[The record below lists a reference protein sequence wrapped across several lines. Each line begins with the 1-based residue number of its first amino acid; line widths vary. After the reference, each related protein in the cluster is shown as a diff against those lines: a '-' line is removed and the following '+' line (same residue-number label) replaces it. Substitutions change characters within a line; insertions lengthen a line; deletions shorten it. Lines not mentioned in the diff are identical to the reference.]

1 MSGSSTGRNAGIQ
14 WMRALAALLV
24 VVDHGLFTLIDKAGG
39 DPQWGPFAASLG
51 GTGVELF
58 FVISGFVM
66 IVSSTGRF
74 GSGAVAQFIRR
85 RLTRIV
91 PLYWLATAVY
101 ATKLVLV
108 GDAPS
113 VPNLAR
119 SLFFVPYLNLQGEM
133 HPVYGLGWTLNHE
146 VFFYA
151 VFAVGL
157 LWSLRATLA
166 ITAVTLG
173 ALVGFGFGLG
183 EAGSTPFGQA
193 LFFWSRPIVL
203 FFLVGMALPFLARR
217 LNTST
222 AIDFRLAALMSMVLV
237 GGAVAAGS
245 STSGLPWA
253 LALLGSAVLL
263 LAHLRRTASTS
274 RTRSRSARSAGST
287 RSSAAR
293 RRCRSSSSHSWCAR
307 RSAGCAT
314 AMSNSRCCAGWH
326 RGASPAH
333 RPERHEVDAPFQEP
347 AARTCKNCDPL
358 AVVQWTERPPP
369 KRQIQVRF
377 LSAGPTTLP
386 PRTLQIKAL
395 RERCGQP
402 DCRSKRTVRPIAV
415 AMFTN
420 ASIEKRDTQPRSKSL
435 MRGCVTPHWPAASA
449 CVQPLSLT
457 RRLRLALGPRA
468 NTAGATTLVH
478 DKHFTVASVGQVIDF
493 IHSSR
498 TCHLNE
504 FILIVGTWSHFWKL
518 FHSKNS
524 WPPCPEASP

>member
-101 ATKLVLV
+101 APKLVLV

-263 LAHLRRTASTS
+263 LAHSRVAADDRRFAPI
-274 RTRSRSARSAGST
+274 
-287 RSSAAR
+287 
-293 RRCRSSSSHSWCAR
+293 
-307 RSAGCAT
+307 AT
-314 AMSNSRCCAGWH
+314 ALGDASYSIYLTHSFAIGPLGRLYAKFGGSAPLPFIVVSLVVCSALGWLCH
-326 RGASPAH
+326 RH
-333 RPERHEVDAPFQEP
+333 VE
-347 AARTCKNCDPL
+347 
-358 AVVQWTERPPP
+358 
-369 KRQIQVRF
+369 
-377 LSAGPTTLP
+377 
-386 PRTLQIKAL
+386 
-395 RERCGQP
+395 
-402 DCRSKRTVRPIAV
+402 
-415 AMFTN
+415 
-420 ASIEKRDTQPRSKSL
+420 
-435 MRGCVTPHWPAASA
+435 
-449 CVQPLSLT
+449 QPLLRWLAP
-457 RRLRLALGPRA
+457 RRI
-468 NTAGATTLVH
+468 AGAP
-478 DKHFTVASVGQVIDF
+478 A
-493 IHSSR
+493 R
-498 TCHLNE
+498 
-504 FILIVGTWSHFWKL
+504 
-518 FHSKNS
+518 
-524 WPPCPEASP
+524 AA